1 METIQSSIGAMKD
14 ISLPAPKKVWLKP
27 EVEIIDQDIIESGQ
41 AGFLSEAGNLGILP
55 AADYNS

>member
-1 METIQSSIGAMKD
+1 MKNKSNLVLD
-14 ISLPAPKKVWLKP
+14 ARVSTAVKKTWLKP

-55 AADYNS
+55 AVDYNS